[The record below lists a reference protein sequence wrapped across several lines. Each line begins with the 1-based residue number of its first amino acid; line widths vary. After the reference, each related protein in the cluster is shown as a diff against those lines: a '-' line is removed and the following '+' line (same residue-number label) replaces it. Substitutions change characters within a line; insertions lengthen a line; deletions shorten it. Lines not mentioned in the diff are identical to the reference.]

1 MYFGIEGNL
10 PVNDVRV
17 WYPELVDVVTLGQSI
32 SGRVYMVNTGLNPLQ
47 SVEYTCTIGDQ
58 SVNGVA
64 NTADGTLVPGSI
76 GAHNYGAIITN

>member
-10 PVNDVRV
+10 PANDVRA
-17 WYPELVDVVTLGQSI
+17 WYPELVDVVTPGQSI
-32 SGRVYMVNTGLNPLQ
+32 TGRVYLVNIGLNPLQ

>member
-32 SGRVYMVNTGLNPLQ
+32 SGRVYLVNTGSIRYNRWNIHAPL
-47 SVEYTCTIGDQ
+47 V
-58 SVNGVA
+58 
-64 NTADGTLVPGSI
+64 
-76 GAHNYGAIITN
+76 TNL

>member
-32 SGRVYMVNTGLNPLQ
+32 SGRVYLVNTGSIRYNRWNKHAPL
-47 SVEYTCTIGDQ
+47 V
-58 SVNGVA
+58 
-64 NTADGTLVPGSI
+64 
-76 GAHNYGAIITN
+76 TNL